1 MDEQQTYFNNAPD
14 PNYSQDILNLATDT
28 LGIEAWHWD
37 LSDNTIHYIPSQ
49 KAPRVYG
56 GQTFKQTFKTWFE
69 AVHPQDQ
76 EILQNAMQQHI
87 EHGIPFRVR
96 YRFLMPDQSYQWIWM
111 SGKIT
116 ERTSDHQPLKMIGI
130 QRNIHAEVQM
140 EEALRQSE
148 QRYRNISQAISDY
161 AYSYIVHP
169 DGSLEKDWG
178 TLTTRDCI
186 SRAYEQYTPEGWAK
200 SFHPDDV
207 EIASQRYAHLLD
219 NQAYVCEFRILQNN
233 GEMCWLRDH
242 AHPIFD
248 ERQGRVVHIYGAAQD
263 ITERNH
269 FIQQL
274 QQQAEELRERNEE
287 LDAFAYTVAHDLKNP
302 IASMMGFTSLIQK
315 YYTRM
320 TEDKVMEH
328 LDLIM
333 ESGYKLK
340 DIINAL
346 LLLAGVSKIESPE
359 LSTLDMPAII
369 DNTLPRLTSLIK
381 ERNGILKLPDEWPE
395 AVGYP
400 PWVEEVWTNYIS
412 NALKYGGTPPII
424 ELGAQRLKNGTV
436 QFYVKDNGRGL
447 NEEEQ
452 GRVFTPFTRLNQ
464 IKVEG
469 HGLGLSI
476 VQRIVH
482 KLGGEIGVE
491 SVLGQ
496 GSTFSFT
503 LPASKKKGTNDR
515 S

>member
-1 MDEQQTYFNNAPD
+1 MPD
-14 PNYSQDILNLATDT
+14 PNYKRDVLNLLADT
-28 LGIEAWHWD
+28 LGIETWQWD
-37 LSDNTIHYIPSQ
+37 LSKNIIHYHPSSEAQ
-49 KAPRVYG
+49 EIYEGP
-56 GQTFKQTFKTWFE
+56 TFKQTFKAWF
-69 AVHPQDQ
+69 AHVHPQDQ
-76 EILQNAMQQHI
+76 DILQNAFEQHLQ
-87 EHGIPFRVR
+87 HGIPFRVR
-96 YRFLMPDQSYQWIWM
+96 YRFLMPDDSYQWIWM
-111 SGKIT
+111 TGKVI
-116 ERTSDHQPLKMIGI
+116 ERDSEQQPLRMIGV
-130 QRNIHAEVQM
+130 QRNIHAQVLV

-169 DGSLEKDWG
+169 DGSFEKEWG
-178 TLTTRDCI
+178 TLTTRECI
-186 SRAYEQYTPEGWAK
+186 STAYTQHTPEGWEK
-200 SFHPDDV
+200 WFHPDDV
-207 EIASQRYAHLLD
+207 SIASERYTHLLA
-219 NQAYVCEFRILQNN
+219 NQAHVCEFRVIQNN
-233 GEMCWLRDH
+233 GEICWLRDH

-248 ERQGRVVHIYGAAQD
+248 EREGRVVHIYGAAQD
-263 ITERNH
+263 ITERNY
-269 FIQQL
+269 FVQQL
-274 QQQAEELRERNEE
+274 QQQAEELRARNEE

-359 LSTLDMPAII
+359 LSVLDMHVVV
-369 DNTLPRLTSLIK
+369 DNALPRLTTLIK
-381 ERNGILKLPDEWPE
+381 ERNAILNLPDEWPP

-400 PWVEEVWTNYIS
+400 PWVEEIWTNYIS
-412 NALKYGGTPPII
+412 NALKYGGTPPVI
-424 ELGAQRLKNGTV
+424 ELGAKQLSNGSV
-436 QFYVKDNGRGL
+436 HFYVRDNGRGL

-452 GRVFTPFTRLNQ
+452 KRVFTPFTRLNQ
-464 IKVEG
+464 VKVEG

-482 KLGGEIGVE
+482 KLGGEISVE
-491 SVLGQ
+491 SVVGK
-496 GSTFSFT
+496 GSTFGFT
-503 LPASKKKGTNDR
+503 LPANKKKTTHSR